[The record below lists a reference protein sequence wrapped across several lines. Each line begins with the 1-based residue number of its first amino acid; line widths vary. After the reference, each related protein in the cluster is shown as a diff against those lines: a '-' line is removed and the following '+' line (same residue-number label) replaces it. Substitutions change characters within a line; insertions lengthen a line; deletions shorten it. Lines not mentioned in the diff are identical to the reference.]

1 MKKSFLLTIAV
12 LIVAISS
19 CSCLD
24 FVSINPS
31 GPYTAKKINVGSFE
45 SVSVANGFE
54 LILTQDPNQELVIET
69 FENIHDYII
78 VRVDGSTLKIYREG
92 GIFFSGNS
100 NVKIYLSCDYLEK
113 ITGSGGSRIY
123 LENGWEG
130 DQLKVSL
137 SGGGRITGAVE
148 LNSLYLSMSGG
159 SRSELEGSAGY
170 FSINSSGGSVHK
182 HYGLHAEECRASLS
196 GGASAELFVIELL
209 DVTGSG
215 GTTVRYKGNPQVN
228 TRLSGGSSVR
238 KVN

>member
-1 MKKSFLLTIAV
+1 MKKSFLITIAV

-45 SVSVANGFE
+45 NVSVSNGFE

-69 FENIHDYII
+69 YENIHDYIV

-100 NVKIYLSCDYLEK
+100 NVKIYLSCNHLEK

-159 SRSELEGSAGY
+159 SRSELEGSVGY

-182 HYGLHAEECRASLS
+182 HYGLKAEECRASLS
-196 GGASAELFVIELL
+196 GGASAELFVSELL

-215 GTTVRYKGNPQVN
+215 GTTVRYKGDPHIN
-228 TRLSGGSSVR
+228 TKLSGGSSVR